1 MRSRWPLVLTLL
13 LAAPYAIYASFDR
26 LGPAHVFATVT
37 GVILLA
43 ALAAIFFSVRG
54 ALAGPDEA
62 PLELGTDG
70 AERAALLDEKNVL
83 LRALKDIENEHALG
97 KLSDEDRARLEAD
110 YRARARDVLA
120 RLDRDLGSYLDKAR
134 ALTGE
139 VAPRGRAYESAHT
152 GASAT
157 QSAAP
162 SDEAASLAA
171 KLAAL
176 PEDKR
181 KEAEAYLA
189 QLAAD
194 GSNGDEG

>member
-1 MRSRWPLVLTLL
+1 MRSRWLLVIVAL
-13 LAAPYAIYASFDR
+13 LAAPSAIFVWFDH

-54 ALAGPDEA
+54 ALAGPDEV
-62 PLELGTDG
+62 PLELGLDG
-70 AERAALLDEKNVL
+70 ADRAALLEEKIVL

-97 KLSDEDRARLEAD
+97 KLSAEDRARLEAD

-134 ALTGE
+134 ALAGE
-139 VAPRGRAYESAHT
+139 AAPKGRAYESTRT
-152 GASAT
+152 GAP
-157 QSAAP
+157 AP
-162 SDEAASLAA
+162 ESTAPPDEAASLAA

-189 QLAAD
+189 QLAA
-194 GSNGDEG
+194 GTNGDEG